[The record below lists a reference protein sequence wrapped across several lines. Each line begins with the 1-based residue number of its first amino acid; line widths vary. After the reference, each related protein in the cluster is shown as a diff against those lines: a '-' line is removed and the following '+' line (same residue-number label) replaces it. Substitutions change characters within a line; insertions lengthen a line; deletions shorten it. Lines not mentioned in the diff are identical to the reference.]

1 MMKKTIL
8 LDTNF
13 LLIPGEYG
21 VDIFSEIEK
30 IADFPYQLAIVDG
43 TVDELDSII
52 ANQRGKYSR
61 AAQLGKDL
69 IKTKNLNMV
78 RSTSEKTVDDIIV
91 DLAKNDENLIVATQD
106 KELKKCLSNR
116 LIILKQG
123 KYLTFV

>member
-1 MMKKTIL
+1 MKKTIL

-69 IKTKNLNMV
+69 IKTKVNLGLKAFK
-78 RSTSEKTVDDIIV
+78 KTAEYDSMISNKFDNNGFPDI
-91 DLAKNDENLIVATQD
+91 
-106 KELKKCLSNR
+106 
-116 LIILKQG
+116 
-123 KYLTFV
+123 